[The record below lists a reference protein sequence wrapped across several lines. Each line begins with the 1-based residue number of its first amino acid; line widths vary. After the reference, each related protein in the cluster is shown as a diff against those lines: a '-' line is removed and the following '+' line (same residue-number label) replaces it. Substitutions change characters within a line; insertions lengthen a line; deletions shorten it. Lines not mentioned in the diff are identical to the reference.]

1 MGRSLKKCIL
11 HLASFCIILSLVFS
25 ISLSI
30 VNADSTVLYGDVNTD
45 NAVNSKDYALLKR
58 YLLSLDSGINMKAS
72 DLNVDGRINSTDYSI
87 LKRFLLEQITKLPVT
102 STPAVTGNVTYTLIK
117 AANPTADQLD
127 AYAKIT
133 EAMDSAIK
141 YYNENT
147 TIKKSINVYYEPSV
161 STADGNINGTIRFGS
176 NRSYMVTAT
185 AMHEIAHTVGVGTS
199 SKWKTLIVN
208 GVYQGSNATA
218 ELGKITGKSDSVLKG
233 DTQHFWPYG
242 LNYASEVK
250 SEADL
255 INHCRIVEA
264 MKKDGM

>member
-1 MGRSLKKCIL
+1 MGRSLKNCIL

-25 ISLSI
+25 ILLST

-45 NAVNSKDYALLKR
+45 NTVNSKDYALLKR
-58 YLLSLDSGINMKAS
+58 YLLSIDSGINMKAS
-72 DLNVDGRINSTDYSI
+72 DLNGDGRINSTDYSI
-87 LKRFLLEQITKLPVT
+87 LKRFLLEQITKLPVI
-102 STPAVTGNVTYTLIK
+102 STPAVTGSVTYTLVK

-133 EAMDSAIK
+133 EAMDSAVK

-176 NRSYMVTAT
+176 SRSYMVTAT

-208 GVYQGSNATA
+208 GVYTGSNATA